1 MLYPKPNH
9 MSRYKFHALFLF
21 WMLLLLLLGKANAQT
36 CDLTLVGYTPSATP
50 GGLHTFMVQFPN
62 AENCGCNDYT
72 QADGN
77 TCDES
82 SSSHVGNNE
91 DVSHLCSAFT
101 MWTR

>member
-1 MLYPKPNH
+1 MKRHP
-9 MSRYKFHALFLF
+9 
-21 WMLLLLLLGKANAQT
+21 LLLLFLPLFSYAQT

-62 AENCGCNDYT
+62 AENCGCNEYT

-91 DVSHLCSAFT
+91 DVTHLVFGLHYVDEVT
-101 MWTR
+101 GEDYGEEW